1 MADRDGALPEMG
13 ERTAWVRFPF
23 IGQRQERLAAQTLFS
38 ATLQTKG
45 GNMSVSV
52 SNWAWGLQC
61 VQGTTKLVL
70 MALADSADDSGAC
83 WPRVDTIAHKAT
95 ASRATVKRAL
105 KKLEEIG
112 LLRRKERLR
121 EDGSQ
126 ASNVYHLAV
135 GIDVPKPEITHDEQD
150 ELELETAEK
159 VGAQNEPL
167 GVQNEPGGV
176 HRRTG
181 EGFTGEPG
189 RGSPVSPH
197 IEPPIKPPLEP
208 TLTHALPCLGD
219 LMAME
224 PPERAA
230 AMEAHGLTPASFGK
244 SARQMGINPRSL
256 GSNPRAKGQR
266 KRDPEPSAPPVRR
279 QVFVVQYSDQWKA
292 WAATRARPWPTTDYR
307 NPETLRYET
316 GWWFPSE
323 WPPGHERGEGS

>member
-1 MADRDGALPEMG
+1 
-13 ERTAWVRFPF
+13 
-23 IGQRQERLAAQTLFS
+23 
-38 ATLQTKG
+38 
-45 GNMSVSV
+45 MSVLV

-70 MALADSADDSGAC
+70 MALADSADDTGAC

-135 GIDVPKPEITHDEQD
+135 GIDVPTPEITLDEQD

-167 GVQNEPGGV
+167 GVQIEPGGV

-181 EGFTGEPG
+181 EGFIGEPG

-197 IEPPIKPPLEP
+197 IEPPIKPPFEP
-208 TLTHALPCLGD
+208 TLTLSG
-219 LMAME
+219 
-224 PPERAA
+224 
-230 AMEAHGLTPASFGK
+230 HGLSPASFGEPQ
-244 SARQMGINPRSL
+244 RQKRS
-256 GSNPRAKGQR
+256 RR
-266 KRDPEPSAPPVRR
+266 KRDRDKLVEPERR
-279 QVFVVQYSDQWKA
+279 QVIVWKDSEPWKA
-292 WAATRARPWPTTDYR
+292 WAATRSRPWPTVDMR
-307 NPETLRYET
+307 DPAT
-316 GWWFPSE
+316 GRFKPGWHFPSK
-323 WPPGHERGEGS
+323 WPPGHPQAERSQGGQEGEGG